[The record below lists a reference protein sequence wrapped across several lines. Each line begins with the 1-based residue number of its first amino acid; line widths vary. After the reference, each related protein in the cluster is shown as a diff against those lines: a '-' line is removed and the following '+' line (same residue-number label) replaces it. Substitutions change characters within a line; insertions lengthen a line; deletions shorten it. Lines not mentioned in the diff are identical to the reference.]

1 MNSDS
6 YIQMKGI
13 KMEEEL
19 ESQNI
24 VDFEKVEKI
33 KNKLPKDELI
43 FEMAEIFKVFGDST
57 RMKIISALLEDE
69 LCVGDIAIIT
79 NSTSSAISHQL
90 RVLKQAK
97 LVKYRK
103 EGKIVYYSL
112 DDEHVKEIYE
122 KGREHIE
129 EV

>member
-1 MNSDS
+1 
-6 YIQMKGI
+6 
-13 KMEEEL
+13 MEKVFDEEF
-19 ESQNI
+19 EEQQNI
-24 VDFEKVEKI
+24 VDFQKVEKI
-33 KNKLPKDELI
+33 KKELPSDDLI
-43 FEMAEIFKVFGDST
+43 FDMAETFKVFGDST
-57 RMKIISALLEDE
+57 RMKIISALLRDE

-79 NSTSSAISHQL
+79 NSTPSAISHQL

-122 KGREHIE
+122 KGREHVE

>member
-1 MNSDS
+1 
-6 YIQMKGI
+6 
-13 KMEEEL
+13 MEEEL
-19 ESQNI
+19 EEQNI
-24 VDFEKVEKI
+24 VDFQKVEKI
-33 KNKLPKDELI
+33 KKELPKDELI

-57 RMKIISALLEDE
+57 RMKIISALLKDE

-79 NSTSSAISHQL
+79 NSTPSAISHQL

-97 LVKYRK
+97 LVKFRK

-122 KGREHIE
+122 KGREHVE